1 MVGTFRR
8 LRELQRI
15 SKIKDE
21 EELMKFDDKE
31 RAIIDVGAENYDD
44 IFSPF
49 CLYDMNVLDFELED
63 YLDNKS
69 DSIPLEYD
77 LKLIFY
83 IKDADEE
90 KRKEIETTVKQN
102 YENKVHTLSRKISQN
117 NIFSLLML
125 LGGAAF
131 LLLHF
136 YLKSI
141 NTPELLLSVFEIAS
155 WVLTWTAV
163 DAFFLERKLLQVEE
177 IMTYRLINA
186 KVQVKEFMPKHLIT
200 RPTTVTPYNS
210 FKPKKNYG
218 KISRAKKARTPK
230 EEKGKKTT
238 NTTNANNNGN
248 SSSNENAN
256 GKKTNG
262 SANNKNNGKL
272 TTTNQPKNES
282 KENKENNLS

>member
-1 MVGTFRR
+1 MIGTFRR

-69 DSIPLEYD
+69 ESIPLEYD
-77 LKLIFY
+77 LKLVFY

-90 KRKEIETTVKQN
+90 KRKEVETTVKQN

-117 NIFSLLML
+117 NVFSLLML
-125 LGGAAF
+125 LGGAVF

-136 YLKSI
+136 YLKTL
-141 NTPELLLSVFEIAS
+141 NTPELLLSVFEIAA
-155 WVLTWTAV
+155 WVFTWTAV

-186 KVQVKEFMPKHLIT
+186 KVEVKEFMPKHLIT
-200 RPTTVTPYNS
+200 REVSVNTLN
-210 FKPKKNYG
+210 KLAPKKSYAKMN
-218 KISRAKKARTPK
+218 RPKKARAPK
-230 EEKGKKTT
+230 LPKAQKSKK
-238 NTTNANNNGN
+238 A
-248 SSSNENAN
+248 E
-256 GKKTNG
+256 
-262 SANNKNNGKL
+262 
-272 TTTNQPKNES
+272 
-282 KENKENNLS
+282 